1 MEECSVDPRQH
12 GEATQVLVQLKICC
26 TLVIICGVKSEMLDY
41 ESFTFLNEYE
51 MIRLKNF

>member
-1 MEECSVDPRQH
+1 MEECSIDPRQH
-12 GEATQVLVQLKICC
+12 SEVTQVLVQLKICC